1 MITKFA
7 RLEFELF
14 TRPSH
19 FDEFVKNRIH
29 QMFDFLKFYEILE
42 NLIFYKFVNH
52 NASKNYLQVD

>member
-14 TRPSH
+14 MKPSH

-29 QMFDFLKFYEILE
+29 QMFDFLNFYEILK
-42 NLIFYKFVNH
+42 NSISYKFVHH
-52 NASKNYLQVD
+52 NASKNYLQAD